1 MEPKWREQLE
11 QHRNNRRMDI
21 IQTARR
27 LFIAHGLSSVTLKD
41 IVEEC
46 GISKVTLYKY
56 FRSLEEIIFE
66 VQIDLLRTWGE
77 KVTITAHQGSN
88 GYEKLQSLLEELI
101 QISKENTDI
110 IRFIAMF
117 DTLYQEEYPTPEL
130 ERKFRSF
137 LRSVPHPFLS
147 LIKEGTADGSMRRDL
162 DVKAVGYTISNI
174 VNATQQRMMLRGK
187 LLHLDQDVDPAIV
200 LKNMA
205 DMILA
210 FVKA

>member
-1 MEPKWREQLE
+1 MEPKWKEQLE
-11 QHRNNRRMDI
+11 QHRHNRRNDI
-21 IQTARR
+21 IQTAKE

-41 IVEEC
+41 IVESC

-66 VQIDLLRTWGE
+66 VEIDLLSTFGE
-77 KVTITAHQGSN
+77 QVARIAHQGSN
-88 GYEKLQSLLEELI
+88 GYEKLQSLLEE
-101 QISKENTDI
+101 QIIVSKQSMDI

-130 ERKFRSF
+130 ERKFRTF
-137 LRSVPHPFLS
+137 LRSGQHPFLS
-147 LIKEGTADGSMRRDL
+147 ILEEGVADGSMRQDL

-174 VNATQQRMMLRGK
+174 VNATLQRMMLRGK
-187 LLHLDQDVDPAIV
+187 LLHLDQDIDPAIV
-200 LKNMA
+200 LRNMV

-210 FVKA
+210 FVRA